1 MLREIITKISRKKA
15 LQQLWACAAL
25 QTNYSNDSKKI
36 PESDY
41 SPGGESNKNLFYL
54 TSQTHKIHACK
65 DG

>member
-1 MLREIITKISRKKA
+1 M
-15 LQQLWACAAL
+15 QQLWACAAL